1 MNSEN
6 EITKD
11 DLVDLIVLINK
22 KMIELNNETIDE
34 NLIKSQ
40 IKKWQRI
47 KNELLKDYSH
57 LNLEIN

>member
-47 KNELLKDYSH
+47 KNELIKDYIH

>member
-1 MNSEN
+1 MNSEK

-22 KMIELNNETIDE
+22 KMIELNNDIIDE
-34 NLIKSQ
+34 YFVKTQ

-47 KNELLKDYSH
+47 KNELIKDYKH
-57 LNLEIN
+57 LQLKIN